1 MNEFNIGLKL
11 KESRKARNMTLQ
23 QVAEVTGTSTALLSQ
38 IENSN
43 VTPSLKTLLKLASY
57 YDISMSTFFT
67 EESAPA
73 RYTIARRNDIE
84 RQSGKGNS
92 PATGKNVCSTL
103 LPLATN
109 QRMRCY
115 LMDVKRVTSIEKTSS
130 RCVETFLYVID
141 GTLEMIAEGASHSVE
156 AGDSVYLYDTGKI
169 NVKPL
174 NCKVA
179 KIMRIEAESQGLG

>member
-1 MNEFNIGLKL
+1 MNEYNIGLKL

-57 YDISMSTFFT
+57 YEISMSTFFK
-67 EESAPA
+67 ENSATA
-73 RYTIARRNDIE
+73 KYSISRKTDH
-84 RQSGKGNS
+84 GKEGKYEH
-92 PATGKNVCSTL
+92 PLAAGKNSCSTL
-103 LPLATN
+103 LPLATK

-130 RCVETFLYVID
+130 RCAETFLYIID
-141 GTLEMIAEGASHSVE
+141 GTLEMITENEKFSVA
-156 AGDSVYLYDTGKI
+156 AGDSIYLYDVGKI
-169 NVKPL
+169 NVKPV
-174 NCKVA
+174 NCKAA
-179 KIMRIEAESQGLG
+179 KIMRIEAES